1 MGGERAS
8 PLSTEQVVAID
19 GKASRRSRKR
29 GLQALHLVSD
39 FATEARLILGQEA
52 CAEKSNELTA
62 IPVLLDS
69 LMLKGVI
76 VTIDAMGTHTNIA
89 RAIRDKE
96 ADYVLAVKDNQ
107 TKLAGSIIDFFEVS
121 ETTGWK
127 NTPHS
132 FVASSSTSSDSTR
145 RQSRAASTIVV
156 SWPPLQFDTALNS
169 WALREFDAIALGRR
183 PFKAKTAD
191 PVQ

>member
-127 NTPHS
+127 NTLHS
-132 FVASSSTSSDSTR
+132 FVLNLFRLDKTPKQGGIYNCRVLAASSVR
-145 RQSRAASTIVV
+145 YRAQ
-156 SWPPLQFDTALNS
+156 L
-169 WALREFDAIALGRR
+169 LGIEGI
-183 PFKAKTAD
+183 
-191 PVQ
+191 